1 MNLTKKQIDDLNIEL
16 TVEVAPEDY
25 AEEVHKKLAERRR
38 TAEFKGFRKGMV
50 PASLIKRVYGE
61 QVLVDAVNDVVTS
74 SLDKYINDNALHL
87 LGEPLGSETNQ
98 PEIEWAESNSFTFVF
113 DAALSPEINVEV
125 EAADEIVKYSITT
138 SAKEKATAIESYK
151 KYYEERNKDNEN
163 PEVKSDEE
171 IEKEVT
177 ERLKEE
183 HKQEAEWR
191 LSKDIRDFYVAKA
204 GVKLPEEF
212 LKRWLFVANQGKIS
226 KEDIEKDFA
235 GFCEDFKWQLVR
247 GSLMQK
253 FGFTVEHDDIY
264 EAAKAYVSYQY
275 AMYGLGNVPEE
286 MITEAVGNILKD
298 RRQLERLSEQ
308 VEDNKVIAKIKET
321 VKFKEKKISSEKFR
335 EL

>member
-1 MNLTKKQIDDLNIEL
+1 MNLTKKQIDDLNLEL
-16 TVEVAPEDY
+16 TIEIVPEDY
-25 AEEVHKKLAERRR
+25 AEEVRKKLAERRR

-61 QVLVDAVNDVVTS
+61 QALVDAVNDVITT
-74 SLDKYINDNALHL
+74 SLDKYITDNGLHL
-87 LGEPLGSETNQ
+87 LGEPLGSENQ
-98 PEIEWAESNSFTFVF
+98 PEVEWADGNSFTFVF
-113 DAALSPEINVEV
+113 DAALSPEVNVEV
-125 EAADEIVKYSITT
+125 DPADEIVKYSITT
-138 SAKEKATAIESYK
+138 SAKEKASAVENVK
-151 KYYEERNKDNEN
+151 KYYEEKKDAE
-163 PEVKSDEE
+163 PKSDEE

-204 GVKLPEEF
+204 GLKLPEEF
-212 LKRWLFVANQGKIS
+212 LKRWLFAANQGKIS
-226 KEDIEKDFA
+226 KEDIDKDFA

-247 GSLMQK
+247 GKLMEK
-253 FGFTVEHDDIY
+253 FGFKVEHEDIY

-275 AMYGLGNVPEE
+275 AMYGIGNVPED
-286 MITEAVGNILKD
+286 MITEAVANIMKD

-308 VEDNKVIAKIKET
+308 VEDNKVLGKIKET

>member
-1 MNLTKKQIDDLNIEL
+1 MNLTKKQIDDLNLEL
-16 TVEVAPEDY
+16 TIEIVPEDY
-25 AEEVHKKLAERRR
+25 AEEVRKKLAERRR

-61 QVLVDAVNDVVTS
+61 QALVDAVNDVITT
-74 SLDKYINDNALHL
+74 SLDKYITDNGLHL
-87 LGEPLGSETNQ
+87 LGEPLGSENQ
-98 PEIEWAESNSFTFVF
+98 PEVEWADGNSFTFVF
-113 DAALSPEINVEV
+113 DAALSPEVNVEV
-125 EAADEIVKYSITT
+125 EPADEIVQYSITT
-138 SAKEKATAIESYK
+138 SAKEKATAVENVK
-151 KYYEERNKDNEN
+151 KYYEEKKDAE
-163 PEVKSDEE
+163 PKSDEE

-204 GVKLPEEF
+204 GLKLPEEF
-212 LKRWLFVANQGKIS
+212 LKRWLFAANQGKIS

-247 GSLMQK
+247 GKLMEK
-253 FGFTVEHDDIY
+253 FGFKVEHEDIY

-275 AMYGLGNVPEE
+275 AMYGIGNVPED
-286 MITEAVGNILKD
+286 MITEAVANIMKD

-308 VEDNKVIAKIKET
+308 VEDQKVIGKIKET
-321 VKFKEKKISSEKFR
+321 VKFKDKKISSEKFR

>member
-1 MNLTKKQIDDLNIEL
+1 MNLTKKQIDDLNLEL
-16 TVEVAPEDY
+16 TLEIAPEDY

-50 PASLIKRVYGE
+50 PASLIKRFYGE
-61 QVLVDAVNDVVTS
+61 QALADAVNEVIST
-74 SLDKYINDNALHL
+74 SLDKYISDNGLHL
-87 LGEPLGSETNQ
+87 LGEPLGSENQ
-98 PEIEWAESNSFTFVF
+98 PEIEWADGNSFTFVF
-113 DAALSPEINVEV
+113 DAALSPEVNVEV
-125 EAADEIVKYSITT
+125 EATDEIVKYSITT
-138 SAKEKATAIESYK
+138 SAKEKASAVENYK
-151 KYYEERNKDNEN
+151 KYIEERNKDQEN

-171 IEKEVT
+171 IEKDVT
-177 ERLKEE
+177 ERLKEQY
-183 HKQEAEWR
+183 KQEADWR
-191 LSKDIRDFYVAKA
+191 LSKDIRDFYVGKA
-204 GVKLPEEF
+204 GIKLPEEF
-212 LKRWLFVANQGKIS
+212 LKRWLFAANQGKVS

-247 GSLMQK
+247 GKLMEK
-253 FGFTVEHDDIY
+253 FGFKVEHDDIY

-308 VEDNKVIAKIKET
+308 VEDNKVIGKIKET
-321 VKFKEKKISSEKFR
+321 VKFKDKKISSEKFR

>member
-1 MNLTKKQIDDLNIEL
+1 MNLTKKQIDDLNLEL
-16 TVEVAPEDY
+16 TIEIVPEDY
-25 AEEVHKKLAERRR
+25 AEEVRKKLAERRR

-61 QVLVDAVNDVVTS
+61 QALVDAVNDVITT
-74 SLDKYINDNALHL
+74 SLDKYITDNGLHL
-87 LGEPLGSETNQ
+87 LGEPLGSENQ
-98 PEIEWAESNSFTFVF
+98 PEVEWADGKNFTFVF
-113 DAALSPEINVEV
+113 DAALSPEVNVEV
-125 EAADEIVKYSITT
+125 DPADEIVKYSITT
-138 SAKEKATAIESYK
+138 SAKEKASAVENVK
-151 KYYEERNKDNEN
+151 KYYEEKKDAE
-163 PEVKSDEE
+163 PKSDEE

-204 GVKLPEEF
+204 GLKLPEEF
-212 LKRWLFVANQGKIS
+212 LKRWLFAANQGKIS

-247 GSLMQK
+247 GKLMDK
-253 FGFTVEHDDIY
+253 FGFKVEHEDIY
-264 EAAKAYVSYQY
+264 EAAKAFVSYQY
-275 AMYGLGNVPEE
+275 AMYGLPQVPED
-286 MITEAVGNILKD
+286 MMTEAVGNIMKD

-308 VEDNKVIAKIKET
+308 VEDNKVLGKIKET
-321 VKFKEKKISSEKFR
+321 VKFKDKKISSEKFR

>member
-1 MNLTKKQIDDLNIEL
+1 MNLTKKQIDDLNLEL
-16 TVEVAPEDY
+16 TIEIVPEDY
-25 AEEVHKKLAERRR
+25 AEEVRKKLAERRR

-61 QVLVDAVNDVVTS
+61 QALVDAVNDVITT
-74 SLDKYINDNALHL
+74 SLDKYITDNGLHL
-87 LGEPLGSETNQ
+87 LGEPLGSENQ
-98 PEIEWAESNSFTFVF
+98 PEVEWADGNSFTFVF
-113 DAALSPEINVEV
+113 DAALSPEVNVEV
-125 EAADEIVKYSITT
+125 DPADEIVKYSITT
-138 SAKEKATAIESYK
+138 SAKEKASAVENVK
-151 KYYEERNKDNEN
+151 KYYEEKKDAE
-163 PEVKSDEE
+163 PKSDEE

-204 GVKLPEEF
+204 GLKLPEEF
-212 LKRWLFVANQGKIS
+212 LKRWLFAANQGKIS

-247 GSLMQK
+247 GKLMEK
-253 FGFTVEHDDIY
+253 FGFKVEHEDIY

-275 AMYGLGNVPEE
+275 AMYGIGNVPED
-286 MITEAVGNILKD
+286 MITEAVANIMKD

-308 VEDNKVIAKIKET
+308 VEDNKVLGKIKET

>member
-1 MNLTKKQIDDLNIEL
+1 MNLTKKQIDDLNLEL
-16 TVEVAPEDY
+16 TIEIVPEDY
-25 AEEVHKKLAERRR
+25 AEEVRKKLAERRR

-50 PASLIKRVYGE
+50 PASLIKRVFGE
-61 QVLVDAVNDVVTS
+61 QALVDAVNDVITT
-74 SLDKYINDNALHL
+74 SLDKYITDNGLHL
-87 LGEPLGSETNQ
+87 LGEPLGSENQ
-98 PEIEWAESNSFTFVF
+98 PEVEWADGNSFTFVF
-113 DAALSPEINVEV
+113 DAALSPEVNVEV
-125 EAADEIVKYSITT
+125 DPADEIVKYSITT
-138 SAKEKATAIESYK
+138 SAKEKASAVENVK
-151 KYYEERNKDNEN
+151 KYYEEKKDAE
-163 PEVKSDEE
+163 PKSDEE

-204 GVKLPEEF
+204 GLKLPEEF
-212 LKRWLFVANQGKIS
+212 LKRWLFAANQGKIS

-247 GSLMQK
+247 GKLMEK
-253 FGFTVEHDDIY
+253 FGFKVEHEDIY

-275 AMYGLGNVPEE
+275 AMYGIGNVPED
-286 MITEAVGNILKD
+286 MITEAVANIMKD

-308 VEDNKVIAKIKET
+308 VEDNKVLGKIKET

>member
-61 QVLVDAVNDVVTS
+61 QVLVDAVNDVVTGA
-74 SLDKYINDNALHL
+74 LDKYIKDNNLHL
-87 LGEPLGSETNQ
+87 LGEPLGSENNQ
-98 PEIEWAESNSFTFVF
+98 PEIEWADGNSFTFVF
-113 DAALSPEINVEV
+113 DAALSPEVKVEV
-125 EAADEIVKYSITT
+125 EAADEIVKYSITS
-138 SAKEKATAIESYK
+138 SAKEKASAIENYK
-151 KYYEERNKDNEN
+151 KYYEERNKDKEN

-212 LKRWLFVANQGKIS
+212 LKRWLFVANQGKLS

-253 FGFTVEHDDIY
+253 FGFKVEHDDIY

-321 VKFKEKKISSEKFR
+321 VKFKATKISSEKFR

>member
-1 MNLTKKQIDDLNIEL
+1 MNLTKKQIDDLNLEL
-16 TVEVAPEDY
+16 TLEIAPEDY
-25 AEEVHKKLAERRR
+25 AEEVKKKLAERRR

-61 QVLVDAVNDVVTS
+61 QVLVDAVNEVIS
-74 SLDKYINDNALHL
+74 NSLDKYINDNALHI
-87 LGEPLGSETNQ
+87 LGEPLGSENQ
-98 PEIEWAESNSFTFVF
+98 PEVEWADGNSFTFVF
-113 DAALSPEINVEV
+113 DVALSPEVNVDV

-138 SAKEKATAIESYK
+138 SAKEKAAAVENVK
-151 KYYEERNKDNEN
+151 KYYEERNKDKEN
-163 PEVKSDEE
+163 PEVKSDED

-183 HKQEAEWR
+183 HRQEAEWR
-191 LSKDIRDFYVAKA
+191 LSKDIRDFYVSKA
-204 GVKLPEEF
+204 GLKLPEDF
-212 LKRWLFVANQGKIS
+212 LKRWLLAANQGKLT
-226 KEDIEKDFA
+226 KEDIDKDFP

-247 GSLMQK
+247 GKLMDK
-253 FGFTVEHDDIY
+253 FGFKVEHEDIY

-275 AMYGLGNVPEE
+275 AMYGLPQVPEE
-286 MITEAVGNILKD
+286 MLTEAVGNIMKD

-308 VEDNKVIAKIKET
+308 VEDNKVLGKIKET